1 MNKQEFEKIYK
12 ELTPR
17 EQQISELYLSGK
29 NDTEISEIIRKSETT
44 DQQAIERYEPT
55 VRTHISNTCSKF
67 KISDRRDSREGLI
80 RLFYTYKRDLVS
92 PDRCKQIGEQPLEF
106 PEGEVPLDSYFYLS
120 LPSKS
125 EGYESLESECYE
137 SIQKAGALIRINAP
151 KLMGKTSLMS
161 RILDRVQKNLEARTV
176 TINLD
181 EVDTKILARSQQFLR
196 WFCLAVGKQLGLE
209 EPSGNFWPDFAG
221 NRLNC
226 IQYFERYVL
235 SQINCPLILA
245 LDEVDR
251 IFPFESA
258 HDFFPVLRY
267 FHERAKTSPVFQKSR
282 IIMVHST
289 EAYIKLKTTES
300 PFYNVGTPIEL
311 RDWNREEIKRLVYRH
326 GLGSIEPDIDPIMKM
341 IGGHPYLIRLALY
354 HLAVDPSRNVIKLLQ
369 KAPTEDGIYK
379 NHLRRLLRILRN
391 DSDLKNAYKTV
402 ISTPNPIEWVELD
415 PIQTFL
421 LDSLGLVTKKNNR
434 VKSRYLLY
442 SQYFQN
448 IL

>member
-17 EQQISELYLSGK
+17 EQQISELYLAGK
-29 NDTEISEIIRKSETT
+29 NDTEISKIILNSETT
-44 DQQAIERYEPT
+44 DQEAIERFRQT
-55 VRTHISNTCSKF
+55 VRTHISNTCGKF
-67 KISDRRDSREGLI
+67 KVSDRRDSREGLI
-80 RLFYTYKRDLVS
+80 RLFYTYKRELVS
-92 PDRCKQIGEQPLEF
+92 PDRRKEIGEQPLEF
-106 PEGEVPLDSYFYLS
+106 PEGEVPLNSYFYLS
-120 LPSKS
+120 LPGKS
-125 EGYESLESECYE
+125 EGYNSLEYECYE
-137 SIQKAGALIRINAP
+137 SIQRAGALIRIKAP

-161 RILDRVQKNLEARTV
+161 RILDRVQKNFEAHTV
-176 TINLD
+176 TINL
-181 EVDTKILARSQQFLR
+181 EEADTDILASSEDFLK
-196 WFCLAVGKQLGLE
+196 WFCSAVGTQLGLE

-221 NRLNC
+221 NRSNC
-226 IQYFERYVL
+226 IHYFEKYLL

-258 HDFFPVLRY
+258 HEFFPVLRY
-267 FHERAKTSPVFQKSR
+267 FHERAKTSPVFQKLR
-282 IIMVHST
+282 IIIVHST

-311 RDWNREEIKRLVYRH
+311 RDLNREEIQGLIYRH
-326 GLGSIEPDIDPIMKM
+326 GLGSIKLEIDDIMKM

-354 HLAVDPSRNVIKLLQ
+354 HLAKDPSRNLRELLQ
-369 KAPTEDGIYK
+369 KAPTREGIYQE
-379 NHLRRLLRILRN
+379 HLLRLLGILQE
-391 DSDLKNAYKTV
+391 DSGLTNAYKTV

-442 SQYFQN
+442 SQYFKN